1 MAWKNIDR
9 SHAKPFTVF
18 IFEGRIIGGFFLF
31 TLLNCPHEAWNYS
44 RTFKNVVFS
53 MHYMV
58 VYLLNPEKVGGIF
71 LGRALVLGENQ
82 L

>member
-9 SHAKPFTVF
+9 IHAKPFTVF
-18 IFEGRIIGGFFLF
+18 IFEGRITFS
-31 TLLNCPHEAWNYS
+31 LLNCPHEAWNYS

-53 MHYMV
+53 MHYMA